1 MEKPFLSVVVPA
13 YNEAERIPL
22 TLLDMDKRLSEAG
35 FSYEILVVNDGS
47 KDNTAEI
54 VEKMAQTI
62 QHLTLINNQKNQGK
76 GGVVRDG
83 MLAAKGQYRIFT
95 DADNSTSIDQF
106 EGMLPFFEE
115 TAEGRKYDVVIG
127 SRAVK
132 GAHLE
137 PPQPFYRRIL
147 GRVSNLIIQA
157 VNLPGIW
164 DSQCGFKCFT
174 AEAAE
179 RVFTLSRVNGWG
191 FDIEILALARSLGF
205 RVKEMPV
212 RWVNDAA
219 SHVKLSAYLKVFVEN
234 VKIRYWL
241 IIGSYQVES
250 NP

>member
-1 MEKPFLSVVVPA
+1 MEAPFLSVVVPA

-22 TLLDMDKRLSEAG
+22 TLLDMDKHLSRAN

-47 KDNTAEI
+47 KDKTAEI
-54 VEKMAQTI
+54 VEKMTKTI
-62 QHLTLINNQKNQGK
+62 PHLVLINNEKNQGK

-106 EGMLPFFEE
+106 EKMLSFFG
-115 TAEGRKYDVVIG
+115 EGYEVVIG
-127 SRAVK
+127 SRAIK
-132 GAHLE
+132 GANLE
-137 PPQPFYRRIL
+137 PAQPFYRQIL

-164 DSQCGFKCFT
+164 DTQCGFKAFT

-179 RVFTLSRVNGWG
+179 RIFPLTKINGWG
-191 FDIEILALARSLGF
+191 FDIEALSLARSLGY
-205 RVKEMPV
+205 RVKEVPV

-234 VKIRYWL
+234 VKIRFWL
-241 IIGSYQVES
+241 IIGRYKVES
-250 NP
+250 KP

>member
-1 MEKPFLSVVVPA
+1 MEVPFLSVIVPA

-22 TLLDMDKRLSEAG
+22 TLLDMDKRLSEAT
-35 FSYEILVVNDGS
+35 FSYEILVINDGS
-47 KDNTAEI
+47 KDKTAEI
-54 VEKMAQTI
+54 VEKMAKTI
-62 QHLTLINNQKNQGK
+62 PHLVLINNEKNQGK

-95 DADNSTSIDQF
+95 DADNSTSIEQF
-106 EGMLPFFEE
+106 EKMLPFFADGYE
-115 TAEGRKYDVVIG
+115 VVIG

-137 PPQPFYRRIL
+137 PAQPFYRRIL

-164 DSQCGFKCFT
+164 DTQCGFKAFT

-179 RVFTLSRVNGWG
+179 RIFPLTKINGWG
-191 FDIEILALARSLGF
+191 FDIEALALARSLGY
-205 RVKEMPV
+205 RIKEVPV
-212 RWVNDAA
+212 HWVNDAA

-234 VKIRYWL
+234 VKIRVWL
-241 IIGSYQVES
+241 IIGSYKVES
-250 NP
+250 KP

>member
-1 MEKPFLSVVVPA
+1 MEAPFLSVVVPA

-22 TLLDMDKRLSEAG
+22 TLLDMDKRLTKAA
-35 FSYEILVVNDGS
+35 FSYEILVINDGS
-47 KDNTAEI
+47 KDKTAEV
-54 VEKMAQTI
+54 VEKMAKTI
-62 QHLTLINNQKNQGK
+62 PNLRLINNEKNQGK

-106 EGMLPFFEE
+106 ESMLPFFTGVDGGKRYE
-115 TAEGRKYDVVIG
+115 VVIG

-137 PPQPFYRRIL
+137 PPQPFYRQIL
-147 GRVSNLIIQA
+147 GRVSNLIIQI

-164 DSQCGFKCFT
+164 DTQCGFKAFT

-179 RVFTLSRVNGWG
+179 RIFPLTKINGWG
-191 FDIEILALARSLGF
+191 FDIEALALARSLGF
-205 RVKEMPV
+205 HIKEMPV

-234 VKIRYWL
+234 VKIRLWL

>member
-1 MEKPFLSVVVPA
+1 MEAPFLSVVVPA

-22 TLLDMDKRLSEAG
+22 TLLDMDKRLSEAN
-35 FSYEILVVNDGS
+35 FSYEILVINDGS
-47 KDNTAEI
+47 KDKTAEI
-54 VEKMAQTI
+54 VEKMAKTI
-62 QHLTLINNQKNQGK
+62 PHLVLINNEKNQGK

-106 EGMLPFFEE
+106 EKMLPFFN
-115 TAEGRKYDVVIG
+115 EGYEVVIG

-137 PPQPFYRRIL
+137 PAQPFYRQIL

-157 VNLPGIW
+157 VNLPGIM
-164 DSQCGFKCFT
+164 DTQCGFKAFT
-174 AEAAE
+174 AEAAK
-179 RVFTLSRVNGWG
+179 RIFPLTRINGWG
-191 FDIEILALARSLGF
+191 FDIEALALARSLGY
-205 RVKEMPV
+205 RAKEVPV
-212 RWVNDAA
+212 RWVNDTA

-234 VKIRYWL
+234 VKIRLWL

-250 NP
+250 KP